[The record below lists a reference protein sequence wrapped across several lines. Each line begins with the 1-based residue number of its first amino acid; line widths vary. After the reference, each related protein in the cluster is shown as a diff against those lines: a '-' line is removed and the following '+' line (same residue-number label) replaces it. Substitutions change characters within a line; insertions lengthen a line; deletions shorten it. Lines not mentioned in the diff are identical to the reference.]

1 MKKFIAVV
9 IAGLF
14 TLTAGAN
21 AASAEALKVGLV
33 ELQKAVFES
42 DAGKRARA
50 DFDSLV
56 KSKQAS
62 IEEKG
67 KSIEKLRADMEK
79 QAAVIS
85 PDAKKAKIEEIE
97 RLERDFQR
105 LVADSQAEIKK
116 KEGELLGEIYKELRD
131 VISKIGQEDGLSLIL
146 EYNEGGVLYSNKSLD
161 ITDRVIKRYNE
172 AKASKK

>member
-1 MKKFIAVV
+1 
-9 IAGLF
+9 
-14 TLTAGAN
+14 
-21 AASAEALKVGLV
+21 
-33 ELQKAVFES
+33 
-42 DAGKRARA
+42 
-50 DFDSLV
+50 
-56 KSKQAS
+56 
-62 IEEKG
+62 
-67 KSIEKLRADMEK
+67 MEK